1 MQLKDKGQKPILL
14 IVFVSASKIIAL
26 DSQPDLDT
34 PPAIKIYDDELIG
47 QTDGIETA
55 MNSGES
61 MVSQDDVFGLSTS
74 IEAR

>member
-26 DSQPDLDT
+26 DCQPDLDT
-34 PPAIKIYDDELIG
+34 PPAIKIYDELIG